1 MSLFNQLTPV
11 LPVTY
16 YPEFLSQE
24 EAGVLYQHCL
34 KLQWQQNQIKMVGK
48 TLLVPRLECIYGDEG
63 CEYLYSKSVLLK
75 PLPWTSLL
83 AELRDRIT
91 ALAGY
96 KFNIVIGNQ
105 YSIQF
110 KIQNSK
116 FKMKGTNLNFAFC
129 ILHFEFPKGGWH
141 ADNESSM
148 GVNPAIASV
157 SLGVERKFQIKPIGG
172 KPTDFWL
179 EHGSLL
185 LMHPGCQ
192 STHLHQVPKTK
203 KLVGTRINLT
213 FRPHVGG
220 RK

>member
-1 MSLFNQLTPV
+1 MIQMSLFNEPTPV

-16 YPEFLSQE
+16 YPEFLSKQE
-24 EAGVLYQHCL
+24 ANELYQHCL
-34 KLQWQQNQIKMVGK
+34 GLQWQQNQIKMVGK

-91 ALAGY
+91 TLAGY

-105 YSIQF
+105 YRSGQDSI
-110 KIQNSK
+110 
-116 FKMKGTNLNFAFC
+116 
-129 ILHFEFPKGGWH
+129 GWH
-141 ADNESSM
+141 ADNEQSM
-148 GVNPAIASV
+148 GHNPAIASV
-157 SLGVERKFQIKPIGG
+157 SLGAERKFQIKPIKG

-185 LMHPGCQ
+185 IMHPGCQ
-192 STHLHQVPKTK
+192 ATHLHQVPKTK

-220 RK
+220 KK

>member
-1 MSLFNQLTPV
+1 MIQMSLFNELTPV

-105 YSIQF
+105 YRSGQDSI
-110 KIQNSK
+110 
-116 FKMKGTNLNFAFC
+116 
-129 ILHFEFPKGGWH
+129 GWH
-141 ADNESSM
+141 ADNEQSM
-148 GVNPAIASV
+148 GHNPAIASI
-157 SLGVERKFQIKPIGG
+157 SLGAERKFQIKPIKG

-185 LMHPGCQ
+185 IMQPGCQ

-203 KLVGTRINLT
+203 KLVSTRINLT

>member
-1 MSLFNQLTPV
+1 MIQMSLFNELTPV

-48 TLLVPRLECIYGDEG
+48 TLLVPRLEYIYGDEG

-75 PLPWTSLL
+75 PLPWTEAL
-83 AELRDRIT
+83 AELRNRIT
-91 ALAGY
+91 ALTGY

-105 YSIQF
+105 YRSGQDSI
-110 KIQNSK
+110 
-116 FKMKGTNLNFAFC
+116 
-129 ILHFEFPKGGWH
+129 GWH

-157 SLGVERKFQIKPIGG
+157 SLGAERKFQIKPIGG

-203 KLVGTRINLT
+203 KLVSTRINLT

>member
-1 MSLFNQLTPV
+1 MIQMSLFNELTPA

-16 YPEFLSQE
+16 YPELLSKQE
-24 EAGVLYQHCL
+24 ANELYQHCL

-63 CEYLYSKSVLLK
+63 CDYLYSKSVLLK
-75 PLPWTSLL
+75 PLAWTSLL

-91 ALAGY
+91 AVTGY
-96 KFNIVIGNQ
+96 SFRIVIGNQ
-105 YSIQF
+105 YRSGQDSI
-110 KIQNSK
+110 
-116 FKMKGTNLNFAFC
+116 
-129 ILHFEFPKGGWH
+129 GWH

-148 GVNPAIASV
+148 GLNPAIASV
-157 SLGVERKFQIKPIGG
+157 SLGAERKFQIKPIGG

-185 LMHPGCQ
+185 IMHPGCQ

-213 FRPHVGG
+213 FRPHIGG

>member
-1 MSLFNQLTPV
+1 MIQMSLFNEPTPV

-91 ALAGY
+91 VLTGY

-105 YSIQF
+105 YRSGQDSI
-110 KIQNSK
+110 
-116 FKMKGTNLNFAFC
+116 
-129 ILHFEFPKGGWH
+129 GWH

-148 GVNPAIASV
+148 GLNPAIASV
-157 SLGVERKFQIKPIGG
+157 SLGAERKFQIKPIGG

-185 LMHPGCQ
+185 VMHPGCQ

-220 RK
+220 KK

>member
-1 MSLFNQLTPV
+1 MSLFNELTPV

-105 YSIQF
+105 YRSGQDSI
-110 KIQNSK
+110 
-116 FKMKGTNLNFAFC
+116 
-129 ILHFEFPKGGWH
+129 GWH
-141 ADNESSM
+141 ADNEQSM
-148 GVNPAIASV
+148 GHNPAIASI
-157 SLGVERKFQIKPIGG
+157 SLGAERKFQIKPIKG

-185 LMHPGCQ
+185 IMQPGCQ

-203 KLVGTRINLT
+203 KLVSTRINLT